1 MFFKR
6 RSSRANSYVEHDGN
20 RQSFD
25 DFSEKRPES
34 SRNNQPIQGGPDSDD
49 AADMYPR
56 QQQPQEQSMPV
67 RGMSN
72 GGMPMGAPV
81 PQAMN
86 SAPLKAEPMPD
97 LLAAAFNQAVR
108 PYTEKIEQL
117 ESQLADMQAW
127 VEQLEAQRAEVHSWI
142 DKRGLRPDVPSSI
155 AKIMDTTTPDAAHT
169 LNAQLDRKITIVN
182 FDLHRLQDD
191 LNDSISSAHFASS
204 MLKFLPDIQ
213 RLTLLPQGPKYAFDL
228 ILKLGGNLNS
238 HGGLDSADSAD
249 IAARRDFYSRLD
261 TAMVDVV
268 QRRFGEGE
276 EWNVQREIKRIE
288 KTASYLKTYGVEP
301 YFPQTRE
308 VMAREMEFQ
317 PNGAPNGQGTPPRI
331 LAVGKGVD
339 FDDFDDRP
347 ETTKSKLDDAES
359 DLAANAGFP
368 TYKESQSQWSNGVYL
383 ANQEP
388 WRGDQ
393 AKMRT
398 FDWINNDRH
407 ERGIRHIE
415 HEYDSTQYPWVRPT
429 TLAGETPAIA
439 RGVDD
444 VQPPPGFG
452 PAPESLSKDAL
463 EHWEQEQHD
472 VFTRRQA
479 RLNMS
484 ESVDQDRRDSA
495 QDKTWSTTKWLGR
508 PAKGS
513 SARTSMNAGQHDN
526 ELTMHE
532 NMNPPP

>member
-20 RQSFD
+20 PRSQSFD
-25 DFSEKRPES
+25 ESLEKRPES
-34 SRNNQPIQGGPDSDD
+34 SRKEQPIPGQQDQDD
-49 AADMYPR
+49 ADMYPR
-56 QQQPQEQSMPV
+56 PHQPQEQSLPV

-72 GGMPMGAPV
+72 GGHGGHNGHGGMPAMGGVPV
-81 PQAMN
+81 PAMN
-86 SAPLKAEPMPD
+86 AIKPEPMPD

-117 ESQLADMQAW
+117 ESQLADMQSW

-191 LNDSISSAHFASS
+191 LNDSISSSHFASS

-238 HGGLDSADSAD
+238 HGGLDSADSTD

-317 PNGAPNGQGTPPRI
+317 PNGAPNGQGTPPR
-331 LAVGKGVD
+331 
-339 FDDFDDRP
+339 
-347 ETTKSKLDDAES
+347 
-359 DLAANAGFP
+359 
-368 TYKESQSQWSNGVYL
+368 Y
-383 ANQEP
+383 
-388 WRGDQ
+388 
-393 AKMRT
+393 
-398 FDWINNDRH
+398 H
-407 ERGIRHIE
+407 
-415 HEYDSTQYPWVRPT
+415 
-429 TLAGETPAIA
+429 
-439 RGVDD
+439 
-444 VQPPPGFG
+444 
-452 PAPESLSKDAL
+452 
-463 EHWEQEQHD
+463 
-472 VFTRRQA
+472 
-479 RLNMS
+479 
-484 ESVDQDRRDSA
+484 
-495 QDKTWSTTKWLGR
+495 
-508 PAKGS
+508 
-513 SARTSMNAGQHDN
+513 
-526 ELTMHE
+526 
-532 NMNPPP
+532 

>member
-6 RSSRANSYVEHDGN
+6 RSSRANSYVEHDSN

-25 DFSEKRPES
+25 EFSEKRPES
-34 SRNNQPIQGGPDSDD
+34 SRTNQPLQDPDDQP
-49 AADMYPR
+49 DMYAR
-56 QQQPQEQSMPV
+56 QSQQQPQPQEQQQPQMSV
-67 RGMSN
+67 RGMSSGGHSVH
-72 GGMPMGAPV
+72 GGMSNGAPV
-81 PQAMN
+81 PATG
-86 SAPLKAEPMPD
+86 ALKAEPMPD

-108 PYTEKIEQL
+108 PYTEKIDQL
-117 ESQLADMQAW
+117 ESQLADMQSW
-127 VEQLEAQRAEVHSWI
+127 IDQLEAQRAEVHSWI

-238 HGGLDSADSAD
+238 HGGLDSADQAD
-249 IAARRDFYSRLD
+249 IAARRDFYARLD

-317 PNGAPNGQGTPPRI
+317 PNGVPNGQSTSPR
-331 LAVGKGVD
+331 
-339 FDDFDDRP
+339 
-347 ETTKSKLDDAES
+347 
-359 DLAANAGFP
+359 
-368 TYKESQSQWSNGVYL
+368 Y
-383 ANQEP
+383 
-388 WRGDQ
+388 
-393 AKMRT
+393 
-398 FDWINNDRH
+398 H
-407 ERGIRHIE
+407 
-415 HEYDSTQYPWVRPT
+415 
-429 TLAGETPAIA
+429 
-439 RGVDD
+439 
-444 VQPPPGFG
+444 
-452 PAPESLSKDAL
+452 
-463 EHWEQEQHD
+463 
-472 VFTRRQA
+472 
-479 RLNMS
+479 
-484 ESVDQDRRDSA
+484 
-495 QDKTWSTTKWLGR
+495 
-508 PAKGS
+508 
-513 SARTSMNAGQHDN
+513 
-526 ELTMHE
+526 
-532 NMNPPP
+532 